1 MEVQNDGGEVPNDD
15 EYPFHPHA
23 QDHQSILEEAEKIV
37 NSSRAKEYGDAEENF
52 TRAANILESML
63 STEDWNILGSK
74 SHITADL
81 MIKAMMAVKLAR
93 HAHKRK
99 RDNLVDLCGYAELL
113 SRVQRL

>member
-1 MEVQNDGGEVPNDD
+1 MKEERFQTMMNIP
-15 EYPFHPHA
+15 
-23 QDHQSILEEAEKIV
+23 SILTP
-37 NSSRAKEYGDAEENF
+37 KEQLGRSGEDRQHLPSERVRGRRRELHPCG
-52 TRAANILESML
+52 NILESML
-63 STEDWNILGSK
+63 GTEDWIILGSK

>member
-1 MEVQNDGGEVPNDD
+1 MKR
-15 EYPFHPHA
+15 A
-23 QDHQSILEEAEKIV
+23 ISILHEAEDLI
-37 NSSRAKEYGDAEENF
+37 NGDRAEEYGDAQENF
-52 TRAANILESML
+52 GRAANILESML
-63 STEDWNILGSK
+63 GTEDWILLGSK
-74 SHITADL
+74 SHITADI